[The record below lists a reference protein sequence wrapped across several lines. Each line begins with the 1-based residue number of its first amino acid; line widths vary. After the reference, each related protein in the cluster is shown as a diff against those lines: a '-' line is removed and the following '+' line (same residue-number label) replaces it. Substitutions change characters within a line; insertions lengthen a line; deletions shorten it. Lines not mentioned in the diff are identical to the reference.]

1 MEKLD
6 DLRKWLKG
14 GERLAVA
21 FSGGVDST
29 LLVYLAH
36 QELGD
41 NMIALTAES
50 PSLPLRDREEALSF
64 VRNYHIPHQFI
75 KTDEFENEDFRRNP
89 ENRCYHCKREL
100 FGQLT
105 DYALKNHFRFVLD
118 GTNQSDLG
126 GHRPGYRAIQESEMT
141 RTPYIEL
148 GITKMDIREICQSLG
163 LSVARKP
170 ASACLSSRIPRG
182 NRIEPEDLRRV
193 DSAEEILR
201 EMNFSQIRVRH
212 HGELAR
218 IQGIQSEIPTLLQ
231 RRSEI
236 GEKLKAVG
244 YRFVTIDTLAYD
256 DPSGE
261 TI

>member
-6 DLRKWLKG
+6 NLRKWLRS

-36 QELGD
+36 QELGE

-50 PSLPLRDREEALSF
+50 PSLPIRDREEAVSF
-64 VRNYHIPHQFI
+64 IKKYHIPHLFI
-75 KTDEFENEDFRRNP
+75 KTDEFENEEFRRNP
-89 ENRCYHCKREL
+89 ENRCYHCKQEL

-126 GHRPGYRAIQESEMT
+126 GHRPGYRAIQESDMT

-148 GITKMDIREICQSLG
+148 EISKGEIREICQDFG
-163 LSVARKP
+163 LSVADKP

-182 NRIEPEDLRRV
+182 MRIEPEDLKRV
-193 DSAEEILR
+193 DAAEEMLR
-201 EMNFSQIRVRH
+201 DMNFSQIRVRH

-218 IQGIQSEIPTLLQ
+218 IQGIQSEIPTLIQ
-231 RRSEI
+231 RRIEI
-236 GEKLKAVG
+236 GEKLGALG
-244 YRFVTIDTLAYD
+244 YRYVTIDAVAYD
-256 DPSGE
+256 DTSGDK
-261 TI
+261 T